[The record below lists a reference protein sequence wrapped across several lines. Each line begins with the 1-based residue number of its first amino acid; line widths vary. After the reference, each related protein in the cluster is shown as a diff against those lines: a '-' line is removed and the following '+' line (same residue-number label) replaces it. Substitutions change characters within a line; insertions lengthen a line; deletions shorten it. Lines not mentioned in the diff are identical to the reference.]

1 MRAKAQQISSV
12 SALHDMKREQPDAD
26 CSFYVCSLFFLP
38 AELMAAAL
46 HLHGLCLIRQIH
58 RTSAACRDRHL
69 PGNRAVLPC
78 PETGH
83 LAADGLDLRTGIRRF
98 MREIRPE
105 DDVLPA
111 RMGRNVLLYPSTAD
125 VLGKVRLLGTYLNLP
140 SRMPYREQVG

>member
-1 MRAKAQQISSV
+1 
-12 SALHDMKREQPDAD
+12 MKREQPDAD

-38 AELMAAAL
+38 GEHMGAAL
-46 HLHGLCLIRQIH
+46 YLHGLCLIRQIH
-58 RTSAACRDRHL
+58 RTSASCRDRHL
-69 PGNRAVLPC
+69 PGNRDFLPG
-78 PETGH
+78 PEASH
-83 LAADGLDLRTGIRRF
+83 LAADGLNFGTGIGRF
-98 MREIRPE
+98 TREIRPE